1 MKTNWSDIQ
10 ESKPFFW
17 VMLKAWLK
25 SKNAIAVIDETQN
38 KHNQYVKVRFIE
50 SSKEQELSAEM
61 LIEMFDEIGFR
72 LSIYFDKE
80 NSEALWGFS
89 IWKQKLDFWYQTYV
103 FDSYLPN
110 RKVATISGIRQCID
124 EIDNGLSVESREANF
139 L

>member
-1 MKTNWSDIQ
+1 LKTNWSDIQ

-25 SKNAIAVIDETQN
+25 SKNAIPIIDDAN
-38 KHNQYVKVRFIE
+38 KYNQYVKVRFIE
-50 SSKEQELSAEM
+50 SEKEQELSAEM
-61 LIEMFDEIGFR
+61 LIEMLDVMGFR

-89 IWKQKLDFWYQTYV
+89 VWKQRLNFWYQSYV
-103 FDSYLPN
+103 FEGYLPN
-110 RKVATISGIRQCID
+110 RSVAVMTGIRQCID
-124 EIDNGLSVESREANF
+124 EIDYGLSIESKEANF

>member
-1 MKTNWSDIQ
+1 LKTNWSDIQ

-25 SKNAIAVIDETQN
+25 SKNAIPIIDDAN
-38 KHNQYVKVRFIE
+38 KYNQYVKVRFIE
-50 SSKEQELSAEM
+50 SEKEQELSAEM
-61 LIEMFDEIGFR
+61 LIEMLDVMGFR

-89 IWKQKLDFWYQTYV
+89 VWKQRLNFWYQSYV
-103 FDSYLPN
+103 FEGYLPN
-110 RKVATISGIRQCID
+110 RSVAVMTGIRQCID
-124 EIDNGLSVESREANF
+124 EIDYGLSVESKEANF

>member
-1 MKTNWSDIQ
+1 MKTSWSDIQ

-17 VMLKAWLK
+17 VMLNAWLR
-25 SKNAIAVIDETQN
+25 SKNAVPIIDDTN

-61 LIEMFDEIGFR
+61 LIEMFDELGFR
-72 LSIYFDKE
+72 LSVYFDKE

-89 IWKQKLDFWYQTYV
+89 IWKQKLNFWYQAYV
-103 FDSYLPN
+103 FDGYLPS
-110 RKVATISGIRQCID
+110 RSAAVMSGVRQCID
-124 EIDNGLSVESREANF
+124 EIDYGLSIESKEANF

>member
-25 SKNAIAVIDETQN
+25 SKNAIPIIDDAN
-38 KHNQYVKVRFIE
+38 KYNQYVKVRFIE
-50 SSKEQELSAEM
+50 SEKEQELSAEM
-61 LIEMFDEIGFR
+61 LIEMLDVMGFR

-89 IWKQKLDFWYQTYV
+89 VWKQRLNFWYQSYV
-103 FDSYLPN
+103 FEGYLPN
-110 RKVATISGIRQCID
+110 RSVAVMTGIRQCID
-124 EIDNGLSVESREANF
+124 EIDYGLSIESKEANF

>member
-25 SKNAIAVIDETQN
+25 SKNAIPIIDDAN
-38 KHNQYVKVRFIE
+38 KYNQYVKVRFIE
-50 SSKEQELSAEM
+50 SEKEQELSAEM
-61 LIEMFDEIGFR
+61 LIEMLDVMGFR

-89 IWKQKLDFWYQTYV
+89 VWKQRLNFWYQSYV
-103 FDSYLPN
+103 FEGYLPN
-110 RKVATISGIRQCID
+110 RSVAIMTGIRQCID
-124 EIDNGLSVESREANF
+124 EIDYGLSIESKEANF

>member
-1 MKTNWSDIQ
+1 LKTNWSDIQ

-25 SKNAIAVIDETQN
+25 SKNAIPIIDDAN
-38 KHNQYVKVRFIE
+38 KYNQYVKVRFIE
-50 SSKEQELSAEM
+50 SEKEQELSAEM
-61 LIEMFDEIGFR
+61 LIEMLDVMGFR

-89 IWKQKLDFWYQTYV
+89 VWKQRLNFWYQSYV
-103 FDSYLPN
+103 FEGYLPN
-110 RKVATISGIRQCID
+110 RSVAIMTGIRQCID
-124 EIDNGLSVESREANF
+124 EIDYGLSVESKEANF

>member
-25 SKNAIAVIDETQN
+25 SKNAIPIIDDAN
-38 KHNQYVKVRFIE
+38 KYNQYVKVRFIE
-50 SSKEQELSAEM
+50 SEKEQELSAEM
-61 LIEMFDEIGFR
+61 LIEMLDVMGFR

-89 IWKQKLDFWYQTYV
+89 VWKQRLNFWYQSYV
-103 FDSYLPN
+103 FEGYLPN
-110 RKVATISGIRQCID
+110 RSVAVMTGIRQCID
-124 EIDNGLSVESREANF
+124 EIDYGLSVESKEANF

>member
-1 MKTNWSDIQ
+1 LKTNWSDIQ

-25 SKNAIAVIDETQN
+25 SKNAIPIIDDAN
-38 KHNQYVKVRFIE
+38 KYNQYVKVRFIE
-50 SSKEQELSAEM
+50 SEKEQELSAEM
-61 LIEMFDEIGFR
+61 LIEMLDVMGFR

-89 IWKQKLDFWYQTYV
+89 VWKQRLNFWYQSYV
-103 FDSYLPN
+103 FEGYLPN
-110 RKVATISGIRQCID
+110 RSVAIMTGIRQCID
-124 EIDNGLSVESREANF
+124 EIDYGLSIESKEANF